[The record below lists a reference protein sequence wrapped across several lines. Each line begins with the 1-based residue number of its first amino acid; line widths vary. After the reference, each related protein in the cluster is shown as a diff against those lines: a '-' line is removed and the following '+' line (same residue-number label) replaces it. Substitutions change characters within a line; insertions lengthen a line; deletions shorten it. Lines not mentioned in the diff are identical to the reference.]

1 MSPSS
6 FVFRA
11 GRGLLAGSAFLAWC
25 HAWSALPHAH
35 QGVPCAA
42 ALGTALALL
51 GGLVLDVGRLLPRLE
66 RSLDLAVWRGAASV
80 GALLGSAAAFP
91 PTSVPVS
98 ALGVVWFVEAAAL
111 IALGVAAD
119 LATAFSLGAR
129 SA

>member
-1 MSPSS
+1 VNPSS

-25 HAWSALPHAH
+25 HAWAALAHAH
-35 QGVPCAA
+35 RGVPWAA

-51 GGLVLDVGRLLPRLE
+51 AGLGLDVARMHPRLE
-66 RSLDLAVWRGAASV
+66 RSLDLAIWRGAASV
-80 GALLGSAAAFP
+80 GALLGSSLAFP

-111 IALGVAAD
+111 IALGIAAD
-119 LATAFSLGAR
+119 VATAFSLGAR